1 MKLAKRTY
9 SLPPKTIERFE
20 TEVDSGRRSTVIAEL
35 IDKYLEN
42 KKREALRKDIEEG
55 CREMWDIY
63 RETARE
69 WAPLD
74 AEADRALGEY

>member
-1 MKLAKRTY
+1 MRLAKRTY

-20 TEVDSGRRSTVIAEL
+20 SEVDSGRRSTVIAEL

-55 CREMWDIY
+55 CKEMWDLY
-63 RETARE
+63 REINKE
-69 WAPLD
+69 WEPTDD
-74 AEADRALGEY
+74 AIHRSIEY